1 MKTPGPSPIRCHPLP
16 RSVPCERNNAR
27 HTEMGVTQGRS
38 APHAV
43 TMSYRIIE
51 VPEPTSATDTPSWQA
66 TAVAEVSEAID
77 IETWGNDDL
86 AISAQQVVAGL
97 AHQEN
102 AVKRRFVAVDAAVDD
117 PTASDVLGIGDVW
130 MPRHDHVATAGVD
143 RGTRPDARG
152 RGVGA
157 ALWAHAPDALA
168 PPTGDGRVPASAPG
182 TRFALARGCRLE
194 QAERHSVLEV
204 PVDPDLLDRLG
215 DEAAERAGTDYE
227 LVAWSDRVPDEWVEE
242 FCVLQTAMSTDAPTA
257 GLTTAEEVWTPERVR
272 SVESA
277 IADNGMSTMTVA
289 ALHRPSGQ
297 LAGYTELSF
306 VDHKPQACFQ
316 ENTIV
321 RSEHRG
327 HRLGML
333 LKVANLR
340 RLATERPQVRRVH
353 TWNAEENDHMLSINV
368 ALGFRP
374 AGGGAG
380 WELRLED

>member
-1 MKTPGPSPIRCHPLP
+1 
-16 RSVPCERNNAR
+16 
-27 HTEMGVTQGRS
+27 
-38 APHAV
+38 
-43 TMSYRIIE
+43 MSYRIIE

-117 PTASDVLGIGDVW
+117 PTASDVLGIGVVW
-130 MPRHDHVATAGVD
+130 MPRHDNVATADVD
-143 RGTRPDARG
+143 LGTRADVRG

-157 ALWAHAPDALA
+157 ALWAHALDVARAHGRTIVHGWTGYATEPAADDPDALA
-168 PPTGDGRVPASAPG
+168 PPTGYGRVPASAPG

-257 GLTTAEEVWTPERVR
+257 GLTTEEEVWTPERVR